1 MKAFIQMESGDM
13 QMNMEYWKRFEN
25 SGKIEDYLS
34 FVSGGG
40 QETDEKQNASGEALN
55 AGVYCSDGNNI
66 EAISRGGVRQTYQPF
81 D

>member
-1 MKAFIQMESGDM
+1 MGSGDM

-40 QETDEKQNASGEALN
+40 NGESAGKNPSGEALY
-55 AGVYCSDGNNI
+55 AGIYHSDGNRI
-66 EAISRGGVRQTYQPF
+66 EAVSRGGVRQTYQHF
-81 D
+81 DQGEG